1 MSHIQG
7 ESVEE
12 IQLEAEE
19 RMDKTIDDLR
29 REMASLRTGR
39 ASVHLL
45 DNIRAEYYGSP
56 TPLSQM
62 ANLSAPDPSSILIQ
76 PWDTSAVSVIEKA
89 ILQSDLGLNPQNDGR
104 IIRLNIPPLTEE
116 RRRQFVKQLHQM
128 TEKHRV
134 AVRNLRRDANDSIK
148 KLEKDKAISED
159 ESRQAQDEIQTLTN
173 ATIAKLDATSAAKEK
188 EIMEIG

>member
-1 MSHIQG
+1 MSHIPG

-12 IQLEAEE
+12 IQLEAED
-19 RMDKTIDDLR
+19 RMEKTIEDLR

-45 DNIRAEYYGSP
+45 DTIRADYYGSP

-62 ANLSAPDPSSILIQ
+62 ANLTAPDPTSLLIQ
-76 PWDTSAVSVIEKA
+76 PWDSSAIHAIEKA
-89 ILQSDLGLNPQNDGR
+89 ILTSELGLNPQNDGKV
-104 IIRLNIPPLTEE
+104 IRLNIPPLTEE

-148 KLEKDKAISED
+148 KLEKDKVISED
-159 ESRQAQDEIQTLTN
+159 QSRQAQDEVQTLTN
-173 ATIAKLDATSAAKEK
+173 GTISKLDAASATKEK